1 MPECNLTVFDIARIL
16 QRRGFEMRNAEPLNN
31 HP

>member
-1 MPECNLTVFDIARIL
+1 MPEWNLTVFAIARIL
-16 QRRGFEMRNAEPLNN
+16 QRRGFEVRSVESRNH

>member
-1 MPECNLTVFDIARIL
+1 MPEWNLTVFDITRIL
-16 QRRGFEMRNAEPLNN
+16 QRRGFEMRSIEPLNN